1 MKFVVLIPIYK
12 VNFSKLKKIVSIL
25 NTKVYKIICIDDCC
39 PNQSGIAIKK
49 CRYSNVIVIFNK
61 NNLGVGGAMKQGF
74 EYLKKI
80 KYDYAVKID
89 GDGQINPVDGLKICN
104 FASRNNLDY
113 VIGTRFNIKTRNY
126 KEMPKL
132 RWYGNKLISLISKI
146 TTGQYKLN
154 DFLNG
159 LVCISRKTLEKIDL
173 KKIRNNFFF
182 ETSMIF
188 ELSKLNIKIYSF
200 PMRVKYFKKNSNFKP
215 LNEAFKFFYLNL
227 FIFLERLTRKY
238 FINTISITSLII
250 LINIFSIY
258 YLVWNIIWKAG
269 HEILLKNLITCI
281 LLFFLFIYFDYL
293 ENTSTLK
300 TSDKKF

>member
-1 MKFVVLIPIYK
+1 MRFVVLIPIYK
-12 VNFSKLKKIVSIL
+12 VNFYKLKKIVSFL

-39 PNQSGIAIKK
+39 PNLSGIAIKK
-49 CRYSNVIVIFNK
+49 CRYSRVKVIFNK

-89 GDGQINPVDGLKICN
+89 GDGQINPVEGLKICN
-104 FASRNNLDY
+104 FAHKNDLEY
-113 VIGTRFNIKTRNY
+113 VIGTRFGKKNLNF

-132 RWYGNKLISLISKI
+132 RWYGNKLISQISKI
-146 TTGQYKLN
+146 TTGQYQLD

-159 LVCISRKTLEKIDL
+159 LVCLSSKTLKKIDL

-188 ELSKLNIKIYSF
+188 ELSKINTKIYTF
-200 PMRVKYFKKNSNFKP
+200 PMRVKYFKESSNFKP

-227 FIFLERLTRKY
+227 LIFLQRLTRKY
-238 FINTISITSLII
+238 FINTISITSFII
-250 LINIFSIY
+250 LINILSIFNLISNVIFDVGY
-258 YLVWNIIWKAG
+258 EII
-269 HEILLKNLITCI
+269 IKNLITCVI
-281 LLFFLFIYFDYL
+281 LFFLFIFLDYI
-293 ENTSTLK
+293 ENASTLK
-300 TSDKKF
+300 ILNKKF